1 MTTST
6 AIYPIAAYPLEKI
19 LPHFRHLVE
28 FSKAIGGDIRIFTR
42 SDDSVFETSVNLNRL
57 QITNEGV
64 VYDASKGTPNTAK
77 VLTLNLQTDR
87 VENVYKDTYQINHA
101 KDRVYWVMSGSTLDV
116 YDSDTMEFVNT
127 LLIRS
132 TVTTDAY
139 GVTSVTSAG
148 VPRLLGRLIKE
159 TWMNGDRVIVLNY
172 DGDDHRVYQLNSTGG
187 EIILREPGIS
197 ELITLSNDESILI
210 WQMSEDTFSP
220 MDPTKYPEWI
230 QGITDEGSVLWIL
243 EMPNNGYPVIKVFD
257 KTLSRFLV
265 EAVNPVMTVSE

>member
-6 AIYPIAAYPLEKI
+6 AIYPIATYPLEKI

-28 FSKAIGGDIRIFTR
+28 FSKGIGGDIRIFTR

-87 VENVYKDTYQINHA
+87 VENVYKDTYQINHSND
-101 KDRVYWVMSGSTLDV
+101 KVYWVMSGSTVDV
-116 YDSDTMEFVNT
+116 YDSDTANFIDA
-127 LLIRS
+127 LLIKR
-132 TVTTDAY
+132 TVTTDTS
-139 GVTSVTSAG
+139 GVTSVTTAG
-148 VPRLLGRLIKE
+148 VPRLLGNLIKE
-159 TWMNGDRVIVLNY
+159 TWLNGDRVIVLNY
-172 DGDDHRVYQLNSTGG
+172 DGDDHDIYQFDSFSG
-187 EIILREPGIS
+187 EIIIREPGIS
-197 ELITLSNDESILI
+197 DLVKRNSNETVLS

-220 MDPTKYPEWI
+220 LDPAHFPKWI

-243 EMPNNGYPVIKVFD
+243 NMPNNGYPVIKVFD
-257 KTLSRFLV
+257 KALSRFLV
-265 EAVNPVMTVSE
+265 EAVNPIMTVGE